1 VIKSQLALLQT
12 PSLSVDDKLRALR
25 VFQLAVLE
33 TKTVTPALKKQT
45 HSALIAQFPSN
56 DERLNRQLANT
67 LAWAGQPAAI
77 AKILAAMPKDNTNT
91 QLQLHY
97 AHALRVVKDGWTPAQ
112 KTQMMD
118 WYAKAIT
125 WRGGA
130 SFPGFIN
137 LLFDASLQT
146 FTPEEKKLAYE
157 KVPQFAP
164 LTEQELAAAAQRAA
178 TQRAGQQRPANARA
192 RGVLAISKEELAEE
206 LIFTPQRQP
215 PSAEAGREAYEKVCS
230 ACHRFGA
237 IGTDIGPDLTTLNS
251 RFQKKDIVE
260 SILWPSKVIS
270 DQYDVTMVQTKDGKA
285 FAGFVVREEG
295 GKLVMRTADT
305 VGRSFEVEATNIK
318 SKDKSPVSM
327 MPEGLVDEFS
337 LGQIHGLIKFLQSEP
352 PK

>member
-1 VIKSQLALLQT
+1 
-12 PSLSVDDKLRALR
+12 
-25 VFQLAVLE
+25 
-33 TKTVTPALKKQT
+33 
-45 HSALIAQFPSN
+45 
-56 DERLNRQLANT
+56 
-67 LAWAGQPAAI
+67 
-77 AKILAAMPKDNTNT
+77 MPKDNTNQ

-164 LTEQELAAAAQRAA
+164 LTEQELAASAQRAA

-215 PSAEAGREAYEKVCS
+215 PSAEAGREVYEKACS

-260 SILWPSKVIS
+260 SMLWPSKVIS
-270 DQYDVTMVQTKDGKA
+270 DQYDVTMVQTKDGKS

-305 VGRSFEVEATNIK
+305 VGRSVR
-318 SKDKSPVSM
+318 S
-327 MPEGLVDEFS
+327 GVDEHQEQ
-337 LGQIHGLIKFLQSEP
+337 GEVAGLDDARGPGRRVQPRADSRVDQVPAERAAEVGRVAA
-352 PK
+352 

>member
-1 VIKSQLALLQT
+1 
-12 PSLSVDDKLRALR
+12 
-25 VFQLAVLE
+25 
-33 TKTVTPALKKQT
+33 
-45 HSALIAQFPSN
+45 
-56 DERLNRQLANT
+56 
-67 LAWAGQPAAI
+67 
-77 AKILAAMPKDNTNT
+77 M
-91 QLQLHY
+91 
-97 AHALRVVKDGWTPAQ
+97 KDGWTPAQ
-112 KTQMMD
+112 KTQLMD

-178 TQRAGQQRPANARA
+178 HAARRPAASGQLARA
-192 RGVLAISKEELAEE
+192 RRARD
-206 LIFTPQRQP
+206 QQ
-215 PSAEAGREAYEKVCS
+215 GRARRGTDLHAAAPAAVRGS
-230 ACHRFGA
+230 RGARSTRRPVRACHRFGA
-237 IGTDIGPDLTTLNS
+237 IGTDIGPDLSTLTS

-270 DQYDVTMVQTKDGKA
+270 DQYDVTMVQTKDGKS

-295 GKLVMRTADT
+295 GKLAMRTADT
-305 VGRSFEVEATNIK
+305 VGRAVRSGLGNVK
-318 SKDKSPVSM
+318 SKEKSPVSM

-337 LGQIHGLIKFLQSEP
+337 LGQIHGLMKFLQSDP